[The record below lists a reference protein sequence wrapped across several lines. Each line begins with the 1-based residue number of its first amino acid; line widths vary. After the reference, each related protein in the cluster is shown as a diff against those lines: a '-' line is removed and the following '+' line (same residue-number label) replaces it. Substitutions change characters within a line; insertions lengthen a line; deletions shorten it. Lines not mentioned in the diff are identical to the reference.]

1 MILNNKRGIT
11 CGIVQFASYGSGKEK
26 VSARQTDTIPPAV
39 IGNLKKTA
47 YLV

>member
-1 MILNNKRGIT
+1 
-11 CGIVQFASYGSGKEK
+11 VQFASYGSGMLKK
-26 VSARQTDTIPPAV
+26 PARQTDTIPPAV